1 MSVRTLAR
9 EAPAKSDAGR
19 PSRILLESGRL
30 RTFGLLAALVVL
42 VATVVASLAIGA
54 MSIHVGEVIAAF
66 TAFDD
71 SDAHV
76 VVTELRV
83 PRTEVGLL
91 VGAALGA
98 AGALMQ
104 GVTRNPLAEP
114 GILGINAGAAFAV
127 VLAIFL
133 LDISTVLLY
142 AWFALLGAGL
152 TAVLLYTLG
161 SSGRDGA
168 TPIKL
173 ALAGAVLA
181 ALLTSLTSAVL
192 VFDTQTLDQF
202 RFWIVGSIAGR
213 DTNVALSVAPFIGA
227 GLLIALLAG
236 RWLNALALGDDVAR
250 SLGQHVGRARVASG
264 VGFVLLAG
272 GAVAAAGPIA
282 FVGLTVPH
290 VARALV
296 GPDYRW
302 IVPYSIVMGAILL
315 LVGDVIGR
323 VVAPPGELEVG
334 VVTAIIGAPF
344 FIWLVR
350 RRRLAE
356 L

>member
-1 MSVRTLAR
+1 M
-9 EAPAKSDAGR
+9 
-19 PSRILLESGRL
+19 
-30 RTFGLLAALVVL
+30 
-42 VATVVASLAIGA
+42 
-54 MSIHVGEVIAAF
+54 
-66 TAFDD
+66 
-71 SDAHV
+71 
-76 VVTELRV
+76 
-83 PRTEVGLL
+83 
-91 VGAALGA
+91 
-98 AGALMQ
+98 
-104 GVTRNPLAEP
+104 
-114 GILGINAGAAFAV
+114 
-127 VLAIFL
+127 
-133 LDISTVLLY
+133 
-142 AWFALLGAGL
+142 
-152 TAVLLYTLG
+152 
-161 SSGRDGA
+161 
-168 TPIKL
+168 
-173 ALAGAVLA
+173 LA

-192 VFDTQTLDQF
+192 VFDTQTLDEF
-202 RFWIVGSIAGR
+202 RFWIIGSIAGR
-213 DTNVALSVAPFIGA
+213 DTSVALSVVPFIGV

-250 SLGQHVGRARVASG
+250 SLGQHVGRARVVSG

-272 GAVAAAGPIA
+272 GAVAAAGPIT

-302 IVPYSIVMGAILL
+302 IVPYSIVMGATLL